1 MNASKLFRVAVAVAS
16 VGTITA
22 LGAALQPDSAPAS
35 TPQPAGQ
42 PGQPAQ
48 PAQPAQPGG
57 GQPGGGPR
65 GPRQPGQAESVEAAM
80 KGMNRSLRRL
90 REQVNDA
97 TKKDDN
103 LKLVNDM
110 QRACVVAKGQPLP
123 ASVLARAKDDA
134 EKAAWSTTYRA
145 DLMKSL
151 RLMLDLEQAIIDG
164 KSDAASAALD
174 SLVEIKI
181 DSHKVMGVDED

>member
-42 PGQPAQ
+42 P
-48 PAQPAQPGG
+48 AQPAQPGG

-65 GPRQPGQAESVEAAM
+65 GPRQPGQAESVESAM

-90 REQVNDA
+90 REQINDA
-97 TKKDDN
+97 AKKDDN

-134 EKAAWSTTYRA
+134 EKAAWSTAYRA